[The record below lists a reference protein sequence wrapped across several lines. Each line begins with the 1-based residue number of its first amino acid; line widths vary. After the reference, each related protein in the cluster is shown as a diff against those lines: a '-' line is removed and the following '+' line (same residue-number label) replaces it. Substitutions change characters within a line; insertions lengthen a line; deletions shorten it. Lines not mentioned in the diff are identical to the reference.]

1 MLKVADLESSYGE
14 AKVLRGM
21 SLEVADGGLVAL
33 LGRNGMGK
41 TSLCRSVMSLSPPQ
55 VRAGSILYGDAE
67 LTRLQPH
74 QVAREGI
81 GYVPQGRHVFP
92 SLDVV
97 ENLTMS
103 ARDAGNGSGW
113 DLDRVWEMFPRLAE
127 RKRHGA
133 GQLSGGE
140 QQMVAI
146 ARALMTN
153 PRLLVMDEPSEGLAP
168 VIVEQLTD
176 RLRDLKGSGLTMLL
190 VEQNYR
196 MAMALA
202 DTVYVLENGRIAF
215 EGTAE
220 ELDSA
225 EDIKRKHLGVGV

>member
-21 SLEVADGGLVAL
+21 SLEVAEGGLVAL

-55 VRAGSILYGDAE
+55 VRAGSILYRDAE

-74 QVAREGI
+74 QVARVGI

-113 DLDRVWEMFPRLAE
+113 DLDRVWDMFPRLAE

-168 VIVEQLTD
+168 VVVEQLTD
-176 RLRDLKGSGLTMLL
+176 RLHDLKGSGLTMLL
-190 VEQNYR
+190 VEQNYT

>member
-21 SLEVADGGLVAL
+21 SLEVAEGGLVAL

-55 VRAGSILYGDAE
+55 VRAGSILYREAE

-74 QVAREGI
+74 QVARVGI

-92 SLDVV
+92 SLDVI

-113 DLDRVWEMFPRLAE
+113 DLDRVWDMFPRLAE

-168 VIVEQLTD
+168 VVVEQLTD

-190 VEQNYR
+190 VEQNYM